1 MILFSKG
8 VQKQEYKGP
17 RDLDSLYNFAMQ
29 HHDEL

>member
-17 RDLDSLYNFAMQ
+17 RDLDSLYNFVMQ